1 MAYNKAGAEKEWL
14 KCLTWLSVNFFSGK
28 DFGLS
33 HRLYSERVKKAVLS
47 ELENRIPAM
56 QVRSRPDERHGK
68 HARTDSVSCLE
79 RVFLT
84 GKRLWTA
91 FSPGLRA
98 GEQ

>member
-33 HRLYSERVKKAVLS
+33 QRLYSERVKTAVLS
-47 ELENRIPAM
+47 ELENQIPAM
-56 QVRSRPDERHGK
+56 RVRSRPDERHGK
-68 HARTDSVSCLE
+68 HAKMIRTGSE

-84 GKRLWTA
+84 GKRPRTA
-91 FSPGLRA
+91 FSLGLRA